1 MALRPLAPEPGAVL
15 TPTGANRRGR
25 WWQAAALAALTAGA
39 TWAALR
45 PEPVGPAGPPPA
57 PVALWSPARVPAV
70 LAEAQGT
77 VELEAA
83 VDDLLGELSACVVV
97 HEGDR
102 LVLARHPELPL
113 TPASTQKILVGA
125 AALSVLGEDFRYE
138 TKVVARERPRD
149 GAAGTLWLVG
159 GGDPH
164 LATPEYATAVAE
176 RLRTEDRRVT
186 SLAVLADDLVAAGVR
201 AVAGIRGDDSRYDR
215 NRIVPTWKPNY
226 VTDNEVGP
234 LGALVVDSG
243 FPNFTFPVSRADDP
257 AVHAAAELT
266 ALLTARGVTVAA
278 PPASGVAPP
287 EAVTLARIRSA
298 PLAEVVAAMVR
309 ESDNTA
315 AELIVREVGRAR
327 SGVGSTPAGTAAI
340 EAELAALGLPTEGL
354 RLGDGSGLEVTNTV
368 TCELLGAALREMEGL
383 ADMLAVAGES
393 GTLARRLADTR
404 LDGRLAGKTGSLR
417 GVTGLTGFLEGRRRL
432 SFALLAAGAFSASDG
447 RVLQDRL
454 VVLLADYPGPQPE
467 EL

>member
-1 MALRPLAPEPGAVL
+1 MAVRPLAPKPGTVL
-15 TPTGANRRGR
+15 TPTAGAKWGRR
-25 WWQAAALAALTAGA
+25 WQAAALAALAAGA

-45 PEPVGPAGPPPA
+45 PEPAAPAGPPPA
-57 PVALWSPARVPAV
+57 AIALWSPARVPA
-70 LAEAQGT
+70 LMAETQGT

-102 LVLARHPELPL
+102 QILTRRAELPL

-125 AALSVLGEDFRYE
+125 AALSILGEDFRYE

-149 GAAGTLWLVG
+149 GEAGTLWLVG

-164 LATPEYATAVAE
+164 LATPEYAAAVAD
-176 RLRTEDRRVT
+176 RLRTQDRPVT
-186 SLAVLADDLVAAGVR
+186 SLAALADDLVAAGVR
-201 AVAGIRGDDSRYDR
+201 SVAEIRGDDSRYDR
-215 NRIVPTWKPNY
+215 TRAVPSWKPNY
-226 VTDNEVGP
+226 VTDNEAGP
-234 LGALVVDSG
+234 LGALLVDSG
-243 FPNFTFPVSRADDP
+243 FPRFTFPVTRADNP

-266 ALLTARGVTVAA
+266 ALLVARGVTVAG

-287 EAVTLARIRSA
+287 QAVSLARVRSA
-298 PLAEVVAAMVR
+298 PLSEVVAAMVR

-327 SGVGSTPAGTAAI
+327 SGVGSTSAGTAAI
-340 EAELAALGLPTEGL
+340 EAELAALGLPTKGL
-354 RLGDGSGLEVTNTV
+354 NLEDGSGLDVGNTV
-368 TCELLGAALREMEGL
+368 SCELLGAALRDVEAL
-383 ADMLAVAGES
+383 AGMLAVAGES
-393 GTLARRLADTR
+393 GTLAHRLDDTR

-417 GVTGLTGFLEGRRRL
+417 GVTGLAGFLEGRRRL
-432 SFALLAAGAFSASDG
+432 SFAFLAAGDFSASQG

-454 VVLLADYPGPQPE
+454 VALLADYPGPQPE